1 MTCPLIYRNFT
12 NTVLATMGALVLIAA
27 MVLTPTLAAT
37 PGDDLIHPG
46 MWEIVSIVQIP
57 NNPQMHGED
66 RHAHCYT
73 VEEVAGINAKSA
85 ALMTTTVT
93 TPAAEQCTVKDLKY
107 VGNKGTWN
115 VSCPNGETVHAELV
129 FHGDSFEGFVT
140 TGTGDVSLK
149 ATMAAK
155 RTGACE

>member
-1 MTCPLIYRNFT
+1 MIYPIKNSM
-12 NTVLATMGALVLIAA
+12 NTVLAAVSVFVLVAA
-27 MVLTPTLAAT
+27 MVLTPTVAAA
-37 PGDDLIHPG
+37 PGEYLLHPG
-46 MWEIVSIVQIP
+46 MWEIVSTMEIP
-57 NNPQMHGED
+57 NNPQMHPED
-66 RHAHCYT
+66 RHTHCYT
-73 VEEVAGINAKSA
+73 SEEVAGINAKSA

-93 TPAAEQCTVKDLKY
+93 TPDAGQCTVKDLKY

-129 FHGDSFEGFVT
+129 FHGDSFEGSIT
-140 TGTGDVSLK
+140 TGSGDDGIK

>member
-1 MTCPLIYRNFT
+1 M
-12 NTVLATMGALVLIAA
+12 
-27 MVLTPTLAAT
+27 
-37 PGDDLIHPG
+37 
-46 MWEIVSIVQIP
+46 QIP
-57 NNPQMHGED
+57 NNPQMHPED
-66 RHAHCYT
+66 RHTHCYT
-73 VEEVAGINAKSA
+73 SEDVAGINAKSA

-93 TPAAEQCTVKDLKY
+93 APDAEKCTVKDLKY

-129 FHGDSFEGFVT
+129 FHGDSFEGFIT
-140 TGTGDVSLK
+140 TGTGDDAIK